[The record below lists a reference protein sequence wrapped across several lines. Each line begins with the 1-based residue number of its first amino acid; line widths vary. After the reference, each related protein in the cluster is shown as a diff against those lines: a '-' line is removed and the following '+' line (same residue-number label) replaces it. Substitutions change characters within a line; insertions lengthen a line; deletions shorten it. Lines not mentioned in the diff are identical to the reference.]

1 MRKSGCVSCHNNTLT
16 YMTLATA
23 HEKGIAVNDQI
34 VAKEL
39 KTITSYLESW
49 RERVLQGVGI
59 PGDSDTISAILVG
72 LADARVPPDP
82 ATDALANYLKNHQ
95 APDGRWFIV
104 AHRPPLESSVRRK
117 YPWLQKRNPLS
128 NGTLSSST
136 RSTIKLN
143 LENDRVRIVRIRYA
157 GREKSV
163 MHQHPPGVGIF
174 LTDANFKFSYPDG
187 KTENIKAK
195 AGEYLWFGEVW
206 EHLPENSSDKN
217 AEVIYVE
224 LKS

>member
-82 ATDALANYLKNHQ
+82 ATDALANYLQKPSSARRAMVHRR
-95 APDGRWFIV
+95 APAAARIERKEKISMATKAQPAFERDPVKLDSKHYKVEFRERPRADCSHPLRWP
-104 AHRPPLESSVRRK
+104 REVRNAPTPAWR
-117 YPWLQKRNPLS
+117 RN
-128 NGTLSSST
+128 
-136 RSTIKLN
+136 
-143 LENDRVRIVRIRYA
+143 
-157 GREKSV
+157 
-163 MHQHPPGVGIF
+163 F
-174 LTDANFKFSYPDG
+174 PD
-187 KTENIKAK
+187 
-195 AGEYLWFGEVW
+195 
-206 EHLPENSSDKN
+206 
-217 AEVIYVE
+217 
-224 LKS
+224 

>member
-1 MRKSGCVSCHNNTLT
+1 M
-16 YMTLATA
+16 
-23 HEKGIAVNDQI
+23 
-34 VAKEL
+34 
-39 KTITSYLESW
+39 
-49 RERVLQGVGI
+49 
-59 PGDSDTISAILVG
+59 
-72 LADARVPPDP
+72 
-82 ATDALANYLKNHQ
+82 
-95 APDGRWFIV
+95 
-104 AHRPPLESSVRRK
+104 
-117 YPWLQKRNPLS
+117 
-128 NGTLSSST
+128 
-136 RSTIKLN
+136 N